1 MKTLIKSIEQVREE
15 FRDAGMTQAQWCIA
29 NGFSLNAMREVMN
42 GRSLCAY
49 GEAHRIAVALG
60 LKEGKIIPVNLFLP
74 TPCKVKPAERKT
86 PRRRKA
92 APNADLAAA

>member
-1 MKTLIKSIEQVREE
+1 MKTPIKTIAQVREE

-29 NGFSLNAMREVMN
+29 NGFSLNVMREVMN
-42 GRSLCAY
+42 GRSLYAY

-60 LKEGKIIPVNLFLP
+60 LKEGKIIPVNQFLP
-74 TPCKVKPAERKT
+74 TPCKVVAAERKT

-92 APNADLAAA
+92 EANPDLAAA